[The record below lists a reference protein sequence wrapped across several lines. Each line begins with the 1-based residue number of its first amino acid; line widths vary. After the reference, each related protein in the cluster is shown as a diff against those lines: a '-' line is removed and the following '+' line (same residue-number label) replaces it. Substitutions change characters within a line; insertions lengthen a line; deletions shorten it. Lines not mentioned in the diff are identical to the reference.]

1 MRAPSGA
8 PVARPVPAGRYN
20 RGAVSETARALPR
33 PAPEFLRGLLVTRV
47 VVVSTLLLSAL
58 LIQLTFSIW
67 LPLNPI
73 YYLAAASYSTSLLA
87 LATLRTIDP
96 GVNAVIQLL
105 GDLAVV
111 TGLVWVSGGPDSGFT
126 FLYLAVV
133 LSGTLLFGKGGG
145 LVTAGLASVFYSV
158 LLQLM
163 HTGALQAPRMDEL
176 PLRVWTRG
184 QLAGNVV
191 TNVGAFAAT
200 ALLVAA
206 ASEKLRDARLLAE
219 KRKAEVARLQAL
231 HSSVL
236 SSMSSGVVTTD
247 PDGRITFANPPAG
260 ELLRRRPEDLVGRPL
275 ADTGLVTEEMLRSAR
290 ATDGEPL
297 RFEGNRTPLGPGFYF
312 GVSVTPLRDGEGRVT
327 GRILIFQNLTELK
340 KLEGEV
346 RLKEKL
352 AAVGELAAA
361 IAHEIRNPLAS
372 ISGSVQVL
380 SGSAPPGSSER
391 RLMEIVVQESHRLS
405 SILEDFLKYVRPREQ
420 AIETVDAAAALR
432 DVATLLRHSDEL
444 SPLHAVS
451 LSLEPESVLLQADP
465 GQLRQVFWNLLRNA
479 VAAMPDGGRLTLSAI
494 ASETSWS
501 VRVADEGR
509 GMSAEEQ
516 DRLFTPFAHT
526 VPGGTGLGLAIVY
539 RIVEEH
545 GGTIRVKSAPGKG
558 TEITL
563 TLPLAGPA
571 APGTASATGLATVGA
586 AEGAS

>member
-1 MRAPSGA
+1 M
-8 PVARPVPAGRYN
+8 N
-20 RGAVSETARALPR
+20 ELARALPR
-33 PAPEFLRGLLVTRV
+33 PAPETLRALLGMRV

-67 LPLNPI
+67 LPLSPI

-87 LATLRTIDP
+87 LVTLRRLDA
-96 GVNAVIQLL
+96 GVNAVIQIL
-105 GDLAVV
+105 GDLVVV
-111 TGLVWVSGGPDSGFT
+111 TGLVWISGGPDSGFT

-133 LSGTLLFGKGGG
+133 VSGTLLFGKGGG

-158 LLQLM
+158 LLQVM
-163 HTGALQAPRMDEL
+163 QAGAFPPPNNDEFPPRI
-176 PLRVWTRG
+176 WTRG

-200 ALLVAA
+200 ALLVSA

-219 KRKAEVARLQAL
+219 RRREEVTRLQAL
-231 HSSVL
+231 HTSVL
-236 SSMSSGVVTTD
+236 SSMSSGVVTAD
-247 PDGRITFANPPAG
+247 PEGRITFANPPAC
-260 ELLRRRPEDLVGRPL
+260 ELLRRRPEELLGRPL
-275 ADTGLVTEEMLRSAR
+275 VETGLVSDEALRPD
-290 ATDGEPL
+290 DGFGDEVL
-297 RFEGNRTPLGPGFYF
+297 RFEGNQTPLGPGVYF
-312 GVSVTPLRDGEGRVT
+312 GVTVTPLRDGDGRVT

-380 SGSAPPGSSER
+380 SGTAPPGSSER

-432 DVATLLRHSDEL
+432 DVVTLLLHSDEL
-444 SPLHAVS
+444 TRRHEVTLDLV
-451 LSLEPESVLLQADP
+451 PESVLLRADA

-479 VAAMPDGGRLTLSAI
+479 VAAMPEGGALSLQARVADGA
-494 ASETSWS
+494 WS
-501 VRVADEGR
+501 VTVGDEGR
-509 GMSAEEQ
+509 GMRREEQ

-545 GGTIRVKSAPGKG
+545 GGRIRVKSEPGEG
-558 TEITL
+558 TAITL
-563 TLPLAGPA
+563 SLPLAGPSRGGFA
-571 APGTASATGLATVGA
+571 EPAPAGPGPAPYGDGLR
-586 AEGAS
+586 S

>member
-1 MRAPSGA
+1 MNER
-8 PVARPVPAGRYN
+8 
-20 RGAVSETARALPR
+20 ARALPR
-33 PAPEFLRGLLVTRV
+33 PAPEALRGLLVTRV
-47 VVVSTLLLSAL
+47 VVVTTLLLSAL

-73 YYLAAASYSTSLLA
+73 YYLAAAACSTSLLA
-87 LATLRTIDP
+87 LVTLRSIDP
-96 GVNAVIQLL
+96 GVNAIVQLL
-105 GDLAVV
+105 GDLVVV
-111 TGLVWVSGGPDSGFT
+111 TGLVWISGGPDSGFT

-133 LSGTLLFGKGGG
+133 VSGTLLLGKGGG

-158 LLQLM
+158 LLQLI
-163 HTGALQAPRMDEL
+163 HSGAFPPPRIDGLQAQA
-176 PLRVWTRG
+176 WTRG

-219 KRKAEVARLQAL
+219 RRKEEVARLQAL

-236 SSMSSGVVTTD
+236 SSMSSGVVTAD
-247 PDGRITFANPPAG
+247 PEGRITFANPPAC
-260 ELLRRRPEDLVGRPL
+260 ELLRRRPEELLGRPL
-275 ADTGLVTEEMLRSAR
+275 VDTGLVPEELLHASREPGNEVLRC
-290 ATDGEPL
+290 
-297 RFEGNRTPLGPGFYF
+297 EGNRTPLGPGAYF
-312 GVSVTPLRDGEGRVT
+312 GVTVTPLRDGAGCDT

-380 SGSAPPGSSER
+380 SKSAPPGSSER

-405 SILEDFLKYVRPREQ
+405 SILEDFLKYVRPRDQ
-420 AIETVDAAAALR
+420 AVETVDAPAALR
-432 DVATLLRHSDEL
+432 DVVTLLLHSDEL
-444 SPLHAVS
+444 SAAHSVS
-451 LSLEPESVLLQADP
+451 LDLEPESVPLRADP

-479 VAAMPDGGRLTLSAI
+479 VAAMPEGGTLTLVARL
-494 ASETSWS
+494 AGDAWGLTL
-501 VRVADEGR
+501 ADEGR
-509 GMSAEEQ
+509 GMSREEV
-516 DRLFTPFAHT
+516 DHLFTPFAHA

-545 GGTIRVKSAPGKG
+545 GGRIRVKSAPGAG
-558 TEITL
+558 TAITI
-563 TLPLAGPA
+563 TLPLAGPGARAGA
-571 APGTASATGLATVGA
+571 APAGNGEGA
-586 AEGAS
+586 A

>member
-1 MRAPSGA
+1 MRA
-8 PVARPVPAGRYN
+8 V
-20 RGAVSETARALPR
+20 PR
-33 PAPEFLRGLLVTRV
+33 PAPETLRGLLGMRV

-87 LATLRTIDP
+87 LVTLRRLDA
-96 GVNAVIQLL
+96 GVNAVIQIL
-105 GDLAVV
+105 GDLVVV
-111 TGLVWVSGGPDSGFT
+111 TGLVWISGGPDSGFT

-133 LSGTLLFGKGGG
+133 VSGTLLFGKGGG
-145 LVTAGLASVFYSV
+145 LVTAGLASVFYAV

-163 HTGALQAPRMDEL
+163 HSGAFPPPSTDEL
-176 PLRVWTRG
+176 PPRIWTRG

-219 KRKAEVARLQAL
+219 RRREEVTRLQAL
-231 HSSVL
+231 HTSVL
-236 SSMSSGVVTTD
+236 SSMSSGVVTAD
-247 PDGRITFANPPAG
+247 PEGRITFANPPAC
-260 ELLRRRPEDLVGRPL
+260 ELLRRRPEELIGRPL
-275 ADTGLVTEEMLRSAR
+275 VETGLISDEAIWPE
-290 ATDGEPL
+290 DGAGGDVL
-297 RFEGNRTPLGPGFYF
+297 RFEGNQTPLGPGVYF
-312 GVSVTPLRDGEGRVT
+312 GVTVTPLRDGDGRVT

-380 SGSAPPGSSER
+380 SGTAPPGSSER

-420 AIETVDAAAALR
+420 AIETVDARRRAARRR
-432 DVATLLRHSDEL
+432 DAPGAQRRADGPAPRHARPRAGVRPPQGRPGAAEAGLLEPPPERRGGHAGRRGARPRVPRRGRLLERDGRRRGPGDEARGAGP
-444 SPLHAVS
+444 PLHAVR
-451 LSLEPESVLLQADP
+451 PHRP
-465 GQLRQVFWNLLRNA
+465 RR
-479 VAAMPDGGRLTLSAI
+479 
-494 ASETSWS
+494 
-501 VRVADEGR
+501 
-509 GMSAEEQ
+509 
-516 DRLFTPFAHT
+516 
-526 VPGGTGLGLAIVY
+526 
-539 RIVEEH
+539 H
-545 GGTIRVKSAPGKG
+545 G
-558 TEITL
+558 
-563 TLPLAGPA
+563 
-571 APGTASATGLATVGA
+571 PGTRHRVPYRRGARRKDPREERTRRRHGDHALPSARGPLPQRRRRAGDGRPRPEPPGDEVR
-586 AEGAS
+586 S

>member
-1 MRAPSGA
+1 M
-8 PVARPVPAGRYN
+8 
-20 RGAVSETARALPR
+20 RALPR
-33 PAPEFLRGLLVTRV
+33 PAPEALRGLIVIRV

-73 YYLAAASYSTSLLA
+73 YYLAAAAYSTSA
-87 LATLRTIDP
+87 LAFATRRSVDP
-96 GVNAVIQLL
+96 GVNAVFQLL
-105 GDLAVV
+105 GDLVVV
-111 TGLVWVSGGPDSGFT
+111 TGLVWISGGPDSGFT

-133 LSGTLLFGKGGG
+133 VSGTLLIGKGGG
-145 LVTAGLASVFYSV
+145 LVTAGLASVFYAV
-158 LLQLM
+158 LLQLI
-163 HTGALQAPRMDEL
+163 HTGAFPPPRIDGL
-176 PLRVWTRG
+176 PPQVWTRG

-219 KRKAEVARLQAL
+219 RRKEEVARLQAL

-236 SSMSSGVVTTD
+236 SSMSSGVVTAG

-260 ELLRRRPEDLVGRPL
+260 ELLQRRPQDLLGLPL
-275 ADTGLVTEEMLRSAR
+275 VSTGLIAEELLLASR
-290 ATDGEPL
+290 EPGNEVL
-297 RFEGNRTPLGPGFYF
+297 RFEGNHTPLGPGVYF
-312 GVSVTPLRDGEGRVT
+312 GVTVTPLRDGDGRVT
-327 GRILIFQNLTELK
+327 GQILIFQNLTELK

-380 SGSAPPGSSER
+380 SSTAPPGSSER

-420 AIETVDAAAALR
+420 AVETVDAPAALR
-432 DVATLLRHSDEL
+432 DVVTLLTHSDEL
-444 SPLHAVS
+444 APAHSVTLD
-451 LSLEPESVLLQADP
+451 LEPDSVPLRADP

-479 VAAMPDGGRLTLSAI
+479 LAAMPGGGTLSLA
-494 ASETSWS
+494 ARSADDAWS
-501 VRVADEGR
+501 LTVADEGR
-509 GMSAEEQ
+509 GMSPEEV
-516 DRLFTPFAHT
+516 DHLFTPFAHAL
-526 VPGGTGLGLAIVY
+526 PGGTGLGLAIVY

-545 GGTIRVKSAPGKG
+545 GGRIRVKSAPGEG
-558 TEITL
+558 TAITL
-563 TLPLAGPA
+563 TLPLAGPGARAA
-571 APGTASATGLATVGA
+571 APPNGPGA
-586 AEGAS
+586 GEAGS

>member
-1 MRAPSGA
+1 
-8 PVARPVPAGRYN
+8 VDET
-20 RGAVSETARALPR
+20 VSALPR
-33 PAPEFLRGLLVTRV
+33 PAPGTLRGLLVTRV

-67 LPLNPI
+67 LPLSPI
-73 YYLAAASYSTSLLA
+73 YYLAAAAYSTSLLA
-87 LATLRTIDP
+87 LATLRRVDS
-96 GVNAVIQLL
+96 GVNAVIQLI

-111 TGLVWVSGGPDSGFT
+111 TGLVWISGGPDSGFT

-133 LSGTLLFGKGGG
+133 VAGTLLFGKRGG
-145 LVTAGLASVFYSV
+145 LVTAGLASVFYAV

-163 HTGALQAPRMDEL
+163 QSGAVSPPRTDEL
-176 PLRVWTRG
+176 PPRFWTRG

-191 TNVGAFAAT
+191 TNVGAFTAT

-206 ASEKLRDARLLAE
+206 ASEKLRDARQLAE
-219 KRKAEVARLQAL
+219 RRKEEVARLQAL

-236 SSMSSGVVTTD
+236 SSMSSGVVTAD
-247 PDGRITFANPPAG
+247 LDGTVTFANAPAA
-260 ELLRRRPEDLVGRPL
+260 ELLRKTRGELVGRPL
-275 ADTGLVTEEMLRSAR
+275 VETGLVTEEELRQDR
-290 ATDGEPL
+290 APGSDVL
-297 RFEGNRTPLGPGFYF
+297 RFEGNRTPLGPGVYF
-312 GVSVTPLRDGEGRVT
+312 GVTVTPLRDGEGRVT
-327 GRILIFQNLTELK
+327 GRILIFQNLTEWK

-380 SGSAPPGSSER
+380 SATAPPGSSER

-420 AIETVDAAAALR
+420 AIESVDVAAALR
-432 DVATLLRHSDEL
+432 DVVTLLAHSDEL
-444 SPLHAVS
+444 SPRHDVALA
-451 LSLEPESVLLQADP
+451 LEPESVVLLADP
-465 GQLRQVFWNLLRNA
+465 GQLRQVFWNVLRNA
-479 VAAMPDGGRLTLSAI
+479 VAAMPDGGRLSLEARVEGG
-494 ASETSWS
+494 AWS
-501 VRVADEGR
+501 LTVADQGR
-509 GMSAEEQ
+509 GMSREEQ

-545 GGTIRVKSAPGKG
+545 GGGIHVESAPGEG
-558 TEITL
+558 TAITI
-563 TLPLAGPA
+563 TLPLAGPGA
-571 APGTASATGLATVGA
+571 RAGVPREKLASGAQGA
-586 AEGAS
+586 AEGRG

>member
-1 MRAPSGA
+1 MRS
-8 PVARPVPAGRYN
+8 
-20 RGAVSETARALPR
+20 LPR
-33 PAPEFLRGLLVTRV
+33 PAPDILRGLLVTRV
-47 VVVSTLLLSAL
+47 VVVSTLLISAL

-73 YYLAAASYSTSLLA
+73 YYLAAAAYSTSILA
-87 LATLRTIDP
+87 LATLRIVEP

-133 LSGTLLFGKGGG
+133 VSGTLLFGRGGG
-145 LVTAGLASVFYSV
+145 LVTAGLASVFYAV
-158 LLQLM
+158 LLQLV
-163 HTGALQAPRMDEL
+163 HAGSFTPPRTEEL
-176 PLRVWTRG
+176 PPRVWTRG

-191 TNVGAFAAT
+191 TNVAAFAAT

-206 ASEKLRDARLLAE
+206 AAEKLRDARLLAE
-219 KRKAEVARLQAL
+219 SRKEEVARLQAL

-236 SSMSSGVVTTD
+236 SSMSSGVVTAD
-247 PDGRITFANPPAG
+247 LSGRITFANPPAG
-260 ELLRRRPEDLVGRPL
+260 ELLQRRPQDLVGTPL
-275 ADTGLVTEEMLRSAR
+275 VDTGLISGELLLAPR
-290 ATDGEPL
+290 APGSELL
-297 RFEGNRTPLGPGFYF
+297 RFEGNRTPLGPGVYF
-312 GVSVTPLRDGEGRVT
+312 GVTVTPLRDGDGRTT

-340 KLEGEV
+340 KLEGEI

-380 SGSAPPGSSER
+380 SATAPPGSSER

-405 SILEDFLKYVRPREQ
+405 EILEDFLKYVRPREQ

-432 DVATLLRHSDEL
+432 DVVTLLTHSDEL
-444 SPLHAVS
+444 APGHAVD
-451 LSLEPESVLLQADP
+451 LRLEPESVPLRADP

-479 VAAMPDGGRLTLSAI
+479 VAAMPGSGRLSLDARV
-494 ASETSWS
+494 ADGAWS
-501 VRVADEGR
+501 VTVADEGR
-509 GMSAEEQ
+509 GMSSEEQ
-516 DRLFTPFAHT
+516 DRLFTPFAHA

-545 GGTIRVKSAPGKG
+545 GGKISVKSAPGSG
-558 TEITL
+558 TAITL
-563 TLPLAGPA
+563 TLPLAGPGPRGA
-571 APGTASATGLATVGA
+571 AP
-586 AEGAS
+586 AERLS

>member
-1 MRAPSGA
+1 MRS
-8 PVARPVPAGRYN
+8 
-20 RGAVSETARALPR
+20 LPR
-33 PAPEFLRGLLVTRV
+33 PAPDILRGLLVTRV
-47 VVVSTLLLSAL
+47 VVVSTLLISAL

-73 YYLAAASYSTSLLA
+73 YYLAAAAYSTSILA
-87 LATLRTIDP
+87 LVTLRSVEP

-133 LSGTLLFGKGGG
+133 LSGTLLFGRGGG
-145 LVTAGLASVFYSV
+145 LVTAGLASVFYAV
-158 LLQLM
+158 LLQLV
-163 HTGALQAPRMDEL
+163 HAGSFPPPRTEEL
-176 PLRVWTRG
+176 PPRVWTRG

-191 TNVGAFAAT
+191 TNVAAFAAT

-206 ASEKLRDARLLAE
+206 AAEKLRDARLLAE
-219 KRKAEVARLQAL
+219 SRKEEVARLQAL

-236 SSMSSGVVTTD
+236 SSMSSGVVTAD
-247 PDGRITFANPPAG
+247 LSGRITFANPPAG
-260 ELLRRRPEDLVGRPL
+260 ELLQRRPQDLVGTPL
-275 ADTGLVTEEMLRSAR
+275 VDTGLISGELLLAPR
-290 ATDGEPL
+290 APGSELL
-297 RFEGNRTPLGPGFYF
+297 RFEGNRTPLGPGVYF
-312 GVSVTPLRDGEGRVT
+312 GVTVTPLRDGDGRTT

-380 SGSAPPGSSER
+380 SATAPPGSSER

-405 SILEDFLKYVRPREQ
+405 EILEDFLKYVRPREQ

-432 DVATLLRHSDEL
+432 DVVTLLTHSDEL
-444 SPLHAVS
+444 TPGHAVD
-451 LSLEPESVLLQADP
+451 LRLEPESVPLRADP

-479 VAAMPDGGRLTLSAI
+479 VAAMPGSGRLSLDARV
-494 ASETSWS
+494 ADGAWS
-501 VRVADEGR
+501 VTVADEGR
-509 GMSAEEQ
+509 GMSSEEQ
-516 DRLFTPFAHT
+516 DRLFTPFAHA

-545 GGTIRVKSAPGKG
+545 GGKISVKSAPGSG
-558 TEITL
+558 TAITL
-563 TLPLAGPA
+563 TLPLAGPGPRGA
-571 APGTASATGLATVGA
+571 AP
-586 AEGAS
+586 AERLS

>member
-1 MRAPSGA
+1 MNES
-8 PVARPVPAGRYN
+8 ARV
-20 RGAVSETARALPR
+20 LPR
-33 PAPEFLRGLLVTRV
+33 PAPEVLRGLLTTRV
-47 VVVSTLLLSAL
+47 VVVSTLLVSAL

-67 LPLNPI
+67 LPLSPI
-73 YYLAAASYSTSLLA
+73 YYLAAAAYSTSILA
-87 LATLRTIDP
+87 FATLRNLDA

-133 LSGTLLFGKGGG
+133 VSGTLLFGKGGG
-145 LVTAGLASVFYSV
+145 LVTAGLASVFYAV
-158 LLQLM
+158 LLQLVQS
-163 HTGALQAPRMDEL
+163 GALPPPSTDE
-176 PLRVWTRG
+176 PPPRVWTRG

-191 TNVGAFAAT
+191 TNVGAFTAT

-219 KRKAEVARLQAL
+219 RRREEVARLQAL

-236 SSMSSGVVTTD
+236 SSMSSGVVTSD
-247 PDGRITFANPPAG
+247 LSDRITFANPPAG
-260 ELLRRRPEDLVGRPL
+260 ELLHRRPEELVGRPL
-275 ADTGLVTEEMLRSAR
+275 FETGLVAEELLQTLGSP
-290 ATDGEPL
+290 GNEVL
-297 RFEGNRTPLGPGFYF
+297 RFEGNGTPLGPGVYF

-327 GRILIFQNLTELK
+327 GRILIFQNLTEMK

-380 SGSAPPGSSER
+380 SASAPPGSSER

-420 AIETVDAAAALR
+420 AVETIDAAAALR
-432 DVATLLRHSDEL
+432 DVVTLLTHSDEL
-444 SPLHAVS
+444 SPRHRVTLR
-451 LSLEPESVLLQADP
+451 LEPESVLLRADP
-465 GQLRQVFWNLLRNA
+465 GQLRQVIWNLIRNA
-479 VAAMPDGGRLTLSAI
+479 VAAMPSGGTLALEAR
-494 ASETSWS
+494 ASDVAWS
-501 VRVADEGR
+501 VTVADEGK
-509 GMSAEEQ
+509 GMSREEQ

-545 GGTIRVKSAPGKG
+545 GGRIGVKSAPGEG

-563 TLPLAGPA
+563 SLPLAGPDR
-571 APGTASATGLATVGA
+571 SGL
-586 AEGAS
+586 EGAGAFVSDRPGSSERFS

>member
-1 MRAPSGA
+1 VRS
-8 PVARPVPAGRYN
+8 
-20 RGAVSETARALPR
+20 LPR
-33 PAPEFLRGLLVTRV
+33 PAPDILRGLLVTRV
-47 VVVSTLLLSAL
+47 VVVSTLLISAL

-73 YYLAAASYSTSLLA
+73 YYLAAAAYSTSILA
-87 LATLRTIDP
+87 LVTLRSVEP

-133 LSGTLLFGKGGG
+133 VSGTLLFGRGGG
-145 LVTAGLASVFYSV
+145 LVTAGLASVFYAV
-158 LLQLM
+158 LLQLV
-163 HTGALQAPRMDEL
+163 HAGSFPPPRTEEL
-176 PLRVWTRG
+176 PPRVWTRG

-191 TNVGAFAAT
+191 TNVAAFAAT

-206 ASEKLRDARLLAE
+206 AAEKLRDARLLAE
-219 KRKAEVARLQAL
+219 SRKEEVARLQAL

-236 SSMSSGVVTTD
+236 SSMSSGVVTAD
-247 PDGRITFANPPAG
+247 LSGRITFANPPAG
-260 ELLRRRPEDLVGRPL
+260 ELLQRRPQDLVGTPL
-275 ADTGLVTEEMLRSAR
+275 VDTGLISGELLLAPR
-290 ATDGEPL
+290 APGSELL
-297 RFEGNRTPLGPGFYF
+297 RFEGNRTPLGPGVYF
-312 GVSVTPLRDGEGRVT
+312 GVTVTPLRDGDGRTT

-380 SGSAPPGSSER
+380 SATAPPGSSER

-405 SILEDFLKYVRPREQ
+405 EILEDFLKYVRPRGQ

-432 DVATLLRHSDEL
+432 DVVTLLTHSDEL
-444 SPLHAVS
+444 TPGHAVD
-451 LSLEPESVLLQADP
+451 LRLEPESVPLRADP

-479 VAAMPDGGRLTLSAI
+479 VAAMPGSGRLSLDARV
-494 ASETSWS
+494 ADRAWS
-501 VRVADEGR
+501 VTVADEGR
-509 GMSAEEQ
+509 GMSSEEQ
-516 DRLFTPFAHT
+516 DRLFTPFAHA

-545 GGTIRVKSAPGKG
+545 GGKISVKSAPGSG
-558 TEITL
+558 TAITL
-563 TLPLAGPA
+563 TLPLAGPGPRGA
-571 APGTASATGLATVGA
+571 AP
-586 AEGAS
+586 AERLS

>member
-1 MRAPSGA
+1 MS
-8 PVARPVPAGRYN
+8 
-20 RGAVSETARALPR
+20 ALPR
-33 PAPEFLRGLLVTRV
+33 PAPGTLRGLLVTRV

-67 LPLNPI
+67 LPLSPI
-73 YYLAAASYSTSLLA
+73 YYLAAAAYSTSLLA
-87 LATLRTIDP
+87 LATLRRVDS
-96 GVNAVIQLL
+96 GVNAVIQLI

-111 TGLVWVSGGPDSGFT
+111 TGLVWISGGPDSGFT

-133 LSGTLLFGKGGG
+133 VAGTLLFGKRGG
-145 LVTAGLASVFYSV
+145 LVTAGLASVFYAV

-163 HTGALQAPRMDEL
+163 QSGAVSPPRTDEL
-176 PLRVWTRG
+176 PPRFWTRG

-191 TNVGAFAAT
+191 TNVGAFTAT

-206 ASEKLRDARLLAE
+206 ASEKLRDARQLAE
-219 KRKAEVARLQAL
+219 RRKEEVARLQAL

-236 SSMSSGVVTTD
+236 SSMSSGVVTAD
-247 PDGRITFANPPAG
+247 LDGTVTFANAPAA
-260 ELLRRRPEDLVGRPL
+260 ELLRKTRGELVGRPL
-275 ADTGLVTEEMLRSAR
+275 VETGLVTEEELRQDR
-290 ATDGEPL
+290 APGSDVL
-297 RFEGNRTPLGPGFYF
+297 RFEGNRTPLGPGVYF
-312 GVSVTPLRDGEGRVT
+312 GVTVTPLRDGEGRVT
-327 GRILIFQNLTELK
+327 GRILIFQNLTEWK

-380 SGSAPPGSSER
+380 SATAPPGSSER

-420 AIETVDAAAALR
+420 AIESVDVAAALR
-432 DVATLLRHSDEL
+432 DVVTLLAHSDEL
-444 SPLHAVS
+444 SPRHDVALA
-451 LSLEPESVLLQADP
+451 LEPESVVLLADP
-465 GQLRQVFWNLLRNA
+465 GQLRQVFWNVLRNA
-479 VAAMPDGGRLTLSAI
+479 VAAMPDGGRLSLEARVEGG
-494 ASETSWS
+494 AWS
-501 VRVADEGR
+501 LTVADQGR
-509 GMSAEEQ
+509 GMSREEQ

-545 GGTIRVKSAPGKG
+545 GGGIHVESAPGEG
-558 TEITL
+558 TAITI
-563 TLPLAGPA
+563 TLPLAGPGA
-571 APGTASATGLATVGA
+571 RAGVPREKLASGAQGA
-586 AEGAS
+586 AEGRG

>member
-1 MRAPSGA
+1 M
-8 PVARPVPAGRYN
+8 
-20 RGAVSETARALPR
+20 
-33 PAPEFLRGLLVTRV
+33 RV

-67 LPLNPI
+67 LPLSPI

-87 LATLRTIDP
+87 LATLRRLDA
-96 GVNAVIQLL
+96 GVNAVIQIL
-105 GDLAVV
+105 GDLVVV
-111 TGLVWVSGGPDSGFT
+111 TGLVWISGGPDSGFT

-133 LSGTLLFGKGGG
+133 VSGTLLFGKSGG
-145 LVTAGLASVFYSV
+145 LVTAGLASVFYAV

-163 HTGALQAPRMDEL
+163 HVGTFPPPTVDEL
-176 PLRVWTRG
+176 PPRVWTRG

-206 ASEKLRDARLLAE
+206 ASEKLRDARSLAE
-219 KRKAEVARLQAL
+219 RRKEEVARLQAL

-236 SSMSSGVVTTD
+236 SSMSSGVVTADLAGT
-247 PDGRITFANPPAG
+247 ITFANPPAG
-260 ELLRRRPEDLVGRPL
+260 ELLHRSPEELLGRPIVE
-275 ADTGLVTEEMLRSAR
+275 TGLVSEEVLGSDR
-290 ATDGEPL
+290 ASGNDVI
-297 RFEGNRTPLGPGFYF
+297 RFEGNQTPLGPGAYF
-312 GVSVTPLRDGEGRVT
+312 GVTVTSLRDGDGRVT
-327 GRILIFQNLTELK
+327 GRIMIFQNLTELK

-380 SGSAPPGSSER
+380 SATAPPGSSER

-420 AIETVDAAAALR
+420 AIETVDAAGALS
-432 DVATLLRHSDEL
+432 DVVTLLLHSDEL
-444 SPLHAVS
+444 SPRHDVTLD
-451 LSLEPESVLLQADP
+451 LEPESVPLKADP

-479 VAAMPDGGRLTLSAI
+479 VAAMPEGGKLALQARVSDGT
-494 ASETSWS
+494 WS
-501 VRVADEGR
+501 VTIADEGR
-509 GMSAEEQ
+509 GMSREEQ
-516 DRLFTPFAHT
+516 DTLFTPFAHAM
-526 VPGGTGLGLAIVY
+526 PGGTGLGLAIVY

-545 GGTIRVKSAPGKG
+545 GGRIRVRSAPGEG
-558 TEITL
+558 TAITL
-563 TLPLAGPA
+563 SLPLAGA
-571 APGTASATGLATVGA
+571 DRSGHSGLGTPGPGQPLPREARS
-586 AEGAS
+586 

>member
-1 MRAPSGA
+1 MNES
-8 PVARPVPAGRYN
+8 ARV
-20 RGAVSETARALPR
+20 LPR
-33 PAPEFLRGLLVTRV
+33 PAPEVLRGLLTTRV
-47 VVVSTLLLSAL
+47 VVVSTLLVSAL

-67 LPLNPI
+67 LPLSPI
-73 YYLAAASYSTSLLA
+73 YYLAAAAYSTSILA
-87 LATLRTIDP
+87 FATLRNLDA

-133 LSGTLLFGKGGG
+133 VSGTLLFGKGGG
-145 LVTAGLASVFYSV
+145 LVTAGLASVFYAV
-158 LLQLM
+158 LPQLVQS
-163 HTGALQAPRMDEL
+163 GALPPPSTDE
-176 PLRVWTRG
+176 PPPRVWTRG

-191 TNVGAFAAT
+191 TNVGAFTAT

-219 KRKAEVARLQAL
+219 RRREEVARLQAL

-236 SSMSSGVVTTD
+236 SSMSSGVVTSD
-247 PDGRITFANPPAG
+247 LSDRITFANPPAG
-260 ELLRRRPEDLVGRPL
+260 ELLHRRPEELVGRPL
-275 ADTGLVTEEMLRSAR
+275 FETGLVAEELLQTLGSP
-290 ATDGEPL
+290 GNEVL
-297 RFEGNRTPLGPGFYF
+297 RFEGNGTPLGPGVYF

-327 GRILIFQNLTELK
+327 GRILIFQNLTEMK

-380 SGSAPPGSSER
+380 SASAPPGSSER

-420 AIETVDAAAALR
+420 AVETIDAAAALR
-432 DVATLLRHSDEL
+432 DVVTLLTHSDEL
-444 SPLHAVS
+444 SPRHRVTLR
-451 LSLEPESVLLQADP
+451 LEPESVLLRADP
-465 GQLRQVFWNLLRNA
+465 GQLRQVIWNLIRNA
-479 VAAMPDGGRLTLSAI
+479 VAAMPSGGTLALEAR
-494 ASETSWS
+494 ASDVAWS
-501 VRVADEGR
+501 VTVADEGK
-509 GMSAEEQ
+509 GMSREEQ

-545 GGTIRVKSAPGKG
+545 GGRIGVKSAPGEG

-563 TLPLAGPA
+563 SLPLAGPDR
-571 APGTASATGLATVGA
+571 SGL
-586 AEGAS
+586 EGAGAFVSDRPGSSERFS

>member
-1 MRAPSGA
+1 MNER
-8 PVARPVPAGRYN
+8 
-20 RGAVSETARALPR
+20 ARALPR
-33 PAPEFLRGLLVTRV
+33 PAPETLRGLLVTRV
-47 VVVSTLLLSAL
+47 VVVTTLLLSAL

-73 YYLAAASYSTSLLA
+73 YYLAAAACSTSLLA
-87 LATLRTIDP
+87 LATIRSIDP
-96 GVNAVIQLL
+96 GVNAIIQLL

-111 TGLVWVSGGPDSGFT
+111 TGLVWISGGPDSGFT

-133 LSGTLLFGKGGG
+133 VSGTLLFGKGGG
-145 LVTAGLASVFYSV
+145 LVTAGLASVFYAV
-158 LLQLM
+158 LLQLI
-163 HTGALQAPRMDEL
+163 HTGAFPPPRTDGL
-176 PLRVWTRG
+176 PPQVWTRG

-219 KRKAEVARLQAL
+219 RRREEVARLQAL

-236 SSMSSGVVTTD
+236 SSMSSGVVTAD
-247 PDGRITFANPPAG
+247 PEGRITFANPPAG
-260 ELLRRRPEDLVGRPL
+260 ELLQRPPEELLGRPL
-275 ADTGLVTEEMLRSAR
+275 VETGLITEELLR
-290 ATDGEPL
+290 ATREPGNEVL
-297 RFEGNRTPLGPGFYF
+297 RFEGNRTPLGPGVFF
-312 GVSVTPLRDGEGRVT
+312 GVTVTPLRDGAGLDT

-380 SGSAPPGSSER
+380 SKSAPPGSAER
-391 RLMEIVVQESHRLS
+391 RLMEIAVQESHRLS

-420 AIETVDAAAALR
+420 AVETVDAPAALR
-432 DVATLLRHSDEL
+432 DVVTLLTHSDEL
-444 SPLHAVS
+444 SAAHGVS
-451 LSLEPESVLLQADP
+451 LDLVPESVPLRADP

-479 VAAMPDGGRLTLSAI
+479 VAAMPGGGTLSLSARAADGAWSLTL
-494 ASETSWS
+494 T
-501 VRVADEGR
+501 DEGR
-509 GMSAEEQ
+509 GMSREEV
-516 DRLFTPFAHT
+516 DHLFTPFAHA

-545 GGTIRVKSAPGKG
+545 GGRIRVKSAPGAG
-558 TEITL
+558 TAITITL
-563 TLPLAGPA
+563 PIAGPGARA
-571 APGTASATGLATVGA
+571 AATPPGSGEAAS
-586 AEGAS
+586 

>member
-1 MRAPSGA
+1 M
-8 PVARPVPAGRYN
+8 N
-20 RGAVSETARALPR
+20 ETVRALPR
-33 PAPEFLRGLLVTRV
+33 PAPETLRGLLVTRV

-73 YYLAAASYSTSLLA
+73 YYLAAAAYSTSLLA
-87 LATLRTIDP
+87 LATLRWVDP

-111 TGLVWVSGGPDSGFT
+111 TGLVWISGGPDSGFT

-133 LSGTLLFGKGGG
+133 VAGTLLFGKRGG
-145 LVTAGLASVFYSV
+145 LVTAGLASVFYAV

-163 HTGALQAPRMDEL
+163 QSGAVSPPRTDEL
-176 PLRVWTRG
+176 PPRFWTRG

-206 ASEKLRDARLLAE
+206 ASEKLRDARQLAE
-219 KRKAEVARLQAL
+219 RRKEEVARLQAL

-236 SSMSSGVVTTD
+236 SSMSSGVVTAD
-247 PDGRITFANPPAG
+247 LDGTVTFANPPAA
-260 ELLRRRPEDLVGRPL
+260 ELLRRTRGELVGRPL
-275 ADTGLVTEEMLRSAR
+275 VETGLVTEEDLRQDR
-290 ATDGEPL
+290 APGSDVL
-297 RFEGNRTPLGPGFYF
+297 RFEGNRTPLGPGVYF
-312 GVSVTPLRDGEGRVT
+312 GVTVTPLRDGEGRVT

-380 SGSAPPGSSER
+380 SATAPPGSSER

-420 AIETVDAAAALR
+420 AIEAVDVAAALR
-432 DVATLLRHSDEL
+432 DVVTLLTHSDEL
-444 SPLHAVS
+444 SPRHDVALA
-451 LSLEPESVLLQADP
+451 LEPESVVLLADP
-465 GQLRQVFWNLLRNA
+465 GQLRQVFWNVLRNA
-479 VAAMPDGGRLTLSAI
+479 VAAMPDGGRLSLEARVEGGAWRLT
-494 ASETSWS
+494 
-501 VRVADEGR
+501 VADQGR
-509 GMSAEEQ
+509 GMSREEQ

-545 GGTIRVKSAPGKG
+545 GGGIRVKSAPGEG
-558 TEITL
+558 TAITI
-563 TLPLAGPA
+563 TLPLAGPDA
-571 APGTASATGLATVGA
+571 RAGVPREELASGPPAT
-586 AEGAS
+586 AEGRG

>member
-1 MRAPSGA
+1 VNES
-8 PVARPVPAGRYN
+8 ARV
-20 RGAVSETARALPR
+20 LPR
-33 PAPEFLRGLLVTRV
+33 PAPEVLRGLLTTRV
-47 VVVSTLLLSAL
+47 VVVSTLLVSAL

-67 LPLNPI
+67 LPLSPI
-73 YYLAAASYSTSLLA
+73 YYLAAAAYSTSILA
-87 LATLRTIDP
+87 FATLRNLDA

-133 LSGTLLFGKGGG
+133 VSGTLLFGKGGG
-145 LVTAGLASVFYSV
+145 LVTAGLASVFYAV
-158 LLQLM
+158 LLQLVQS
-163 HTGALQAPRMDEL
+163 GALPPPSTDE
-176 PLRVWTRG
+176 PPPRVWTRG

-191 TNVGAFAAT
+191 TNVGAFTAT

-219 KRKAEVARLQAL
+219 RRREEVARLQAL

-236 SSMSSGVVTTD
+236 SSMSSGVVTSD
-247 PDGRITFANPPAG
+247 LSDRITFANPPAG
-260 ELLRRRPEDLVGRPL
+260 ELLHRRPEELVGRPL
-275 ADTGLVTEEMLRSAR
+275 FETGLVAEELLQTLGSP
-290 ATDGEPL
+290 GNEVL
-297 RFEGNRTPLGPGFYF
+297 RFEGNGTPLGPGVYF

-327 GRILIFQNLTELK
+327 GRILIFQNLTEMK

-380 SGSAPPGSSER
+380 SASAPPGSSER

-420 AIETVDAAAALR
+420 AVETIDAAAALR
-432 DVATLLRHSDEL
+432 DVVTLLTHSDEL
-444 SPLHAVS
+444 SPRHRVTLR
-451 LSLEPESVLLQADP
+451 LEPESVLLRADP
-465 GQLRQVFWNLLRNA
+465 GQLRQVIWNLIRNA
-479 VAAMPDGGRLTLSAI
+479 VAAMPSGGTLALEAR
-494 ASETSWS
+494 ASDVAWS
-501 VRVADEGR
+501 VTVADEGK
-509 GMSAEEQ
+509 GMSREEQ

-545 GGTIRVKSAPGKG
+545 GGRIGVKSAPGEG

-563 TLPLAGPA
+563 SLPLAGPDR
-571 APGTASATGLATVGA
+571 SGL
-586 AEGAS
+586 EGAGAFVSDRPGSSERFS

>member
-1 MRAPSGA
+1 M
-8 PVARPVPAGRYN
+8 
-20 RGAVSETARALPR
+20 RALPR
-33 PAPEFLRGLLVTRV
+33 PAPESLRGLIVTRV

-73 YYLAAASYSTSLLA
+73 YYLAAAAYSTSA
-87 LATLRTIDP
+87 LAFAARRAVDP
-96 GVNAVIQLL
+96 GVNAVFQLL
-105 GDLAVV
+105 GDLVVV
-111 TGLVWVSGGPDSGFT
+111 TGLVWISGGPDSGFT

-133 LSGTLLFGKGGG
+133 VSGTILLGKGGG
-145 LVTAGLASVFYSV
+145 LVTAGLASVFYAV
-158 LLQLM
+158 LLQLI
-163 HTGALQAPRMDEL
+163 HTGAFPPPRIDGL
-176 PLRVWTRG
+176 PPQVWTRG

-219 KRKAEVARLQAL
+219 RRKEEVARLQAL

-236 SSMSSGVVTTD
+236 SSMSSGVVTAG

-260 ELLRRRPEDLVGRPL
+260 ELLQRPPQALLGQPLVS
-275 ADTGLVTEEMLRSAR
+275 TGLISEELLLASR
-290 ATDGEPL
+290 EPGNEVL
-297 RFEGNRTPLGPGFYF
+297 RFEGNRTPLGPGTFF
-312 GVSVTPLRDGEGRVT
+312 GVTVTPLRDGDGRVT
-327 GRILIFQNLTELK
+327 GQILIFQNLTELK

-380 SGSAPPGSSER
+380 SSTAPPGSSER

-420 AIETVDAAAALR
+420 AVETVDAPAALR
-432 DVATLLRHSDEL
+432 DVVTLLTHSDEL
-444 SPLHAVS
+444 STAHSVTLD
-451 LSLEPESVLLQADP
+451 LEPGSVPLRADP

-479 VAAMPDGGRLTLSAI
+479 LAAMPGGGTLSL
-494 ASETSWS
+494 TSRAADGAWN
-501 VRVADEGR
+501 VTVADEGR
-509 GMSAEEQ
+509 GMSREEV
-516 DRLFTPFAHT
+516 DHLFTPFAHAL
-526 VPGGTGLGLAIVY
+526 PGGTGLGLAIVY

-545 GGTIRVKSAPGKG
+545 GGRIRVKSAPGEG
-558 TEITL
+558 TAITL
-563 TLPLAGPA
+563 TLPLAGPGARVA
-571 APGTASATGLATVGA
+571 APPSGRGTGEAGS
-586 AEGAS
+586 

>member
-1 MRAPSGA
+1 
-8 PVARPVPAGRYN
+8 
-20 RGAVSETARALPR
+20 VSETERALPR
-33 PAPEFLRGLLVTRV
+33 PAPEILRGLLVTRV

-67 LPLNPI
+67 LPLSPI
-73 YYLAAASYSTSLLA
+73 YYLAAAAYSTSLLA
-87 LATLRTIDP
+87 LATLRVLDS
-96 GVNAVIQLL
+96 GANAVVQLL

-133 LSGTLLFGKGGG
+133 VSGTLLFGKGGG
-145 LVTAGLASVFYSV
+145 LVTAGLASVFYAV
-158 LLQLM
+158 LLHLVQSGAFPPP
-163 HTGALQAPRMDEL
+163 TGDEL
-176 PLRVWTRG
+176 PPRAWTRG

-219 KRKAEVARLQAL
+219 RRRDEVARLQAL

-247 PDGRITFANPPAG
+247 HSGRITFANPPAG
-260 ELLRRRPEDLVGRPL
+260 DLLRRRPEELVGRPL
-275 ADTGLVTEEMLRSAR
+275 SETGLVSEELFRGERPVGNDVLRW
-290 ATDGEPL
+290 
-297 RFEGNRTPLGPGFYF
+297 EGNQTPLGPGFYF
-312 GVSVTPLRDGEGRVT
+312 GVTITPLRDGDGRVT
-327 GRILIFQNLTELK
+327 GRILIFQNLTEMK

-372 ISGSVQVL
+372 ISGSVQAL
-380 SGSAPPGSSER
+380 SASAPPGSSER
-391 RLMEIVVQESHRLS
+391 RLMEIAVQESHRLS

-420 AIETVDAAAALR
+420 AIETVDASAALR
-432 DVATLLRHSDEL
+432 DVVTLLTHSDEL
-444 SPLHAVS
+444 SPRHRVTLD
-451 LSLEPESVLLQADP
+451 LEPESVALKADP

-479 VAAMPDGGRLTLSAI
+479 IAAMPRGGTLALRGRVSG
-494 ASETSWS
+494 EEWS
-501 VRVADEGR
+501 VSVGDEGR
-509 GMSAEEQ
+509 GMSREEQ

-545 GGTIRVKSAPGKG
+545 GGRIRVRSAPGEG

-571 APGTASATGLATVGA
+571 RRGLDLAPA
-586 AEGAS
+586 AEGAPA

>member
-1 MRAPSGA
+1 
-8 PVARPVPAGRYN
+8 
-20 RGAVSETARALPR
+20 VSETVRALPR
-33 PAPEFLRGLLVTRV
+33 PAPEILRGLLVTRV

-73 YYLAAASYSTSLLA
+73 YYLAAAAYSTSLLA
-87 LATLRTIDP
+87 LATLGSVEP

-111 TGLVWVSGGPDSGFT
+111 TGLVWVSGGPASGFT

-133 LSGTLLFGKGGG
+133 VSGTLLFGRGGG
-145 LVTAGLASVFYSV
+145 LVTAGLASIFYAV
-158 LLQLM
+158 LLQLVAS
-163 HTGALQAPRMDEL
+163 GAFPSPRTDEL
-176 PLRVWTRG
+176 PPRVFSPG

-191 TNVGAFAAT
+191 TNVAAFTAT
-200 ALLVAA
+200 AILVAA

-219 KRKAEVARLQAL
+219 RRRAEVARLQAL

-236 SSMSSGVVTTD
+236 SSMSSGVVTSD

-260 ELLRRRPEDLVGRPL
+260 ELLRRDPADLVGRPL
-275 ADTGLVTEEMLRSAR
+275 VETGLVTDEILRSTLLPGNEVA
-290 ATDGEPL
+290 
-297 RFEGNRTPLGPGFYF
+297 RFEGNRTPLGPGVYF
-312 GVSVTPLRDGEGRVT
+312 GVTVTPLRDGEGRTT

-380 SGSAPPGSSER
+380 SATAPPGSSER
-391 RLMEIVVQESHRLS
+391 RLMEIVVSESHRLS

-420 AIETVDAAAALR
+420 AVEAIDAAAALR
-432 DVATLLRHSDEL
+432 DVVTLLVHSDEL
-444 SPLHAVS
+444 SGGHAVE
-451 LSLEPESVLLQADP
+451 LRQEPESVTLRADP

-479 VAAMPDGGRLTLSAI
+479 VAAMPDGGRLALEARL
-494 ASETSWS
+494 EGEEW
-501 VRVADEGR
+501 RVTFADEGR
-509 GMSAEEQ
+509 GMAPEEQ
-516 DRLFTPFAHT
+516 ERLFTPFAHA

-545 GGTIRVKSAPGKG
+545 GGRIEVRSAPGEG
-558 TEITL
+558 TAITL
-563 TLPLAGPA
+563 RLPLAGPGSRA
-571 APGTASATGLATVGA
+571 SGFAPA
-586 AEGAS
+586 AEAGVPA

>member
-1 MRAPSGA
+1 MSSP
-8 PVARPVPAGRYN
+8 ARV
-20 RGAVSETARALPR
+20 LPR
-33 PAPEFLRGLLVTRV
+33 PAPEVLRGLLATRV
-47 VVVSTLLLSAL
+47 VVVSTLLVSAL

-67 LPLNPI
+67 LPLSPI
-73 YYLAAASYSTSLLA
+73 YYLAAAAYSTSIVA
-87 LATLRTIDP
+87 LATLGRFDA

-133 LSGTLLFGKGGG
+133 VSGTLLFGRGGG
-145 LVTAGLASVFYSV
+145 LVTAGLASVFYAV
-158 LLQLM
+158 LLQVVQS
-163 HTGALQAPRMDEL
+163 GALPPPSTEEI

-184 QLAGNVV
+184 QLAGNVL
-191 TNVGAFAAT
+191 TNVGAFTAT

-219 KRKAEVARLQAL
+219 RRKEEVARLQAL

-236 SSMSSGVVTTD
+236 ASMSSGVVTSD
-247 PDGRITFANPPAG
+247 LSDRISFANPPAL
-260 ELLRRRPEDLVGRPL
+260 ELLHRRPEDLVGRPL
-275 ADTGLVTEEMLRSAR
+275 WETGLVSEQLLRSDR
-290 ATDGEPL
+290 GPGNEVL
-297 RFEGNRTPLGPGFYF
+297 RFEGNQTPLGPEVYF
-312 GVSVTPLRDGEGRVT
+312 GVTVTPLRDGEGRVT
-327 GRILIFQNLTELK
+327 GRILIFQNLTEMK
-340 KLEGEV
+340 KLESEV

-380 SGSAPPGSSER
+380 SASAPPGSSER
-391 RLMEIVVQESHRLS
+391 RLMEIAVQESHRLS

-420 AIETVDAAAALR
+420 AIEIVDAAAALR
-432 DVATLLRHSDEL
+432 DVVTLLTHSDEL
-444 SPLHAVS
+444 SSAHRVTLR
-451 LSLEPESVLLQADP
+451 LQPESVSLRADP

-479 VAAMPDGGRLTLSAI
+479 IAAMPGGGTLALE
-494 ASETSWS
+494 ASVADETWS
-501 VRVADEGR
+501 VTVADEGK
-509 GMSAEEQ
+509 GMSRDEQ
-516 DRLFTPFAHT
+516 DRLFTPFAHA

-545 GGTIRVKSAPGKG
+545 GGRIRVRSAPGEG

-571 APGTASATGLATVGA
+571 AGAVLA
-586 AEGAS
+586 GASGPGAGRDPVTEPFS

>member
-1 MRAPSGA
+1 MA
-8 PVARPVPAGRYN
+8 
-20 RGAVSETARALPR
+20 
-33 PAPEFLRGLLVTRV
+33 TRV
-47 VVVSTLLLSAL
+47 VVVSTLLVSAL

-67 LPLNPI
+67 LPLSPI
-73 YYLAAASYSTSLLA
+73 YYLAAAAYSTSILA
-87 LATLRTIDP
+87 LATLGKVDA

-105 GDLAVV
+105 GDVAVV

-133 LSGTLLFGKGGG
+133 VSGTLLFGRGGG
-145 LVTAGLASVFYSV
+145 LVTAGLASVFYAV
-158 LLQLM
+158 LLQLVQS
-163 HTGALQAPRMDEL
+163 GAMPPPSTDEI
-176 PLRVWTRG
+176 PPRVWTRG
-184 QLAGNVV
+184 QLAGNVL
-191 TNVGAFAAT
+191 TNVGAFTAT

-219 KRKAEVARLQAL
+219 RRRAEVSRLQAL

-236 SSMSSGVVTTD
+236 SSMSSGVVTSD
-247 PDGRITFANPPAG
+247 LSDRITFANPPAL
-260 ELLRRRPEDLVGRPL
+260 ELLHRRPEELVGRFL
-275 ADTGLVTEEMLRSAR
+275 WETGLVTEQLLRADRGPGS
-290 ATDGEPL
+290 EVL
-297 RFEGNRTPLGPGFYF
+297 RFEGNQTPLGPGVYF
-312 GVSVTPLRDGEGRVT
+312 GVTVTPLRDGEGRIT

-380 SGSAPPGSSER
+380 SASAPPGSSER
-391 RLMEIVVQESHRLS
+391 RLMEIAVQESHRLS
-405 SILEDFLKYVRPREQ
+405 AILEDFLKYVRPREQ

-432 DVATLLRHSDEL
+432 DVVTLLTHSDEL
-444 SPLHAVS
+444 STRHRVTLR
-451 LSLEPESVLLQADP
+451 LEPESLLLRADP

-479 VAAMPDGGRLTLSAI
+479 VAAMPAGGALVVEAR
-494 ASETSWS
+494 ASEDAWS
-501 VRVADEGR
+501 VTVADEGR
-509 GMSAEEQ
+509 GMSREEQ
-516 DRLFTPFAHT
+516 DRLFTPFAHA

-545 GGTIRVKSAPGKG
+545 GGRIGVKSAPGEG

-563 TLPLAGPA
+563 SLPRTDPA
-571 APGTASATGLATVGA
+571 RGAADDDDGRAGA
-586 AEGAS
+586 AEAAS

>member
-1 MRAPSGA
+1 MRAS
-8 PVARPVPAGRYN
+8 RGRYN
-20 RGAVSETARALPR
+20 PGVVSRSARALPR
-33 PAPEFLRGLLVTRV
+33 PAPEMLRGLLVTRV

-58 LIQLTFSIW
+58 LIQLTLSIW

-73 YYLAAASYSTSLLA
+73 YYLAAVAYSTSILA
-87 LATLRTIDP
+87 LATLRVVDP

-111 TGLVWVSGGPDSGFT
+111 TGLVWLSGGPDSGFT

-133 LSGTLLFGKGGG
+133 VSGTILFGKGGG

-158 LLQLM
+158 LLQLVQS
-163 HTGALQAPRMDEL
+163 GALQVPSAEEL
-176 PLRVWTRG
+176 PLRAWSRG

-200 ALLVAA
+200 ALLVSA

-219 KRKAEVARLQAL
+219 KRRAEVARLQAL

-247 PDGRITFANPPAG
+247 LEGRITFANAPAG
-260 ELLRRRPEDLVGRPL
+260 ELLRIRPGDLVGRLL
-275 ADTGLVTEEMLRSAR
+275 AATGLVSEELLRADR
-290 ATDGEPL
+290 VPENEVL
-297 RFEGNRTPLGPGFYF
+297 RFEGNRTPLGPDVYF
-312 GVSVTPLRDGEGRVT
+312 GVTMTSLRDGDGHVT

-380 SGSAPPGSSER
+380 SATAPPGSSER

-420 AIETVDAAAALR
+420 ALETVDAAAALR
-432 DVATLLRHSDEL
+432 DVVTLLRNSDEL
-444 SPLHAVS
+444 SPRHDVALT
-451 LSLEPESVLLQADP
+451 LEPESVRLLADP
-465 GQLRQVFWNLLRNA
+465 GQLRQVFWNLLRNS
-479 VAAMPDGGRLTLSAI
+479 VAATPDGGRLALAARATDT
-494 ASETSWS
+494 EWS
-501 VRVADEGR
+501 VTVADDGK
-509 GMSAEEQ
+509 GMSREEQ

-526 VPGGTGLGLAIVY
+526 LPGGTGLGLAIVY

-545 GGTIRVKSAPGKG
+545 GGRIQVRSAPGEG
-558 TEITL
+558 TAITL
-563 TLPLAGPA
+563 RLPLSGPGARRA
-571 APGTASATGLATVGA
+571 APLDASAAG
-586 AEGAS
+586 AEGRA

>member
-1 MRAPSGA
+1 
-8 PVARPVPAGRYN
+8 
-20 RGAVSETARALPR
+20 VSETVRSLPR
-33 PAPEFLRGLLVTRV
+33 PAPDILRGLLVTRV
-47 VVVSTLLLSAL
+47 VVVSTLLISAL

-73 YYLAAASYSTSLLA
+73 YYLAATAYSTSILA
-87 LATLRTIDP
+87 LATLRSLEP

-111 TGLVWVSGGPDSGFT
+111 TGLVWISGGPDSGFT

-133 LSGTLLFGKGGG
+133 VSGTLLFGRGGG
-145 LVTAGLASVFYSV
+145 LVTAGLASVFYAV
-158 LLQLM
+158 LLQLI
-163 HTGALQAPRMDEL
+163 HAGSLTPPRTEEL
-176 PLRVWTRG
+176 PPRVWTRG

-191 TNVGAFAAT
+191 TNVAAFAAT

-206 ASEKLRDARLLAE
+206 AADKLRDARLLAE
-219 KRKAEVARLQAL
+219 RRKEEVARLQAL

-236 SSMSSGVVTTD
+236 ASMSSGVVTAD
-247 PDGRITFANPPAG
+247 LAGRITFANPPAG
-260 ELLRRRPEDLVGRPL
+260 ELLQRRPQDLVGTPL
-275 ADTGLVTEEMLRSAR
+275 ADTGLISGELLLAPR
-290 ATDGEPL
+290 APGSELL
-297 RFEGNRTPLGPGFYF
+297 RFEGNRTPLGPGVYF
-312 GVSVTPLRDGEGRVT
+312 GVTVTPLRDGDGQTT

-380 SGSAPPGSSER
+380 SATAPPGSSER

-405 SILEDFLKYVRPREQ
+405 EILEDFLKYVRPREQ

-432 DVATLLRHSDEL
+432 DVVTLLTHSDEL
-444 SPLHAVS
+444 TPGHAVD
-451 LSLEPESVLLQADP
+451 LRLEPESVPLRADP

-479 VAAMPDGGRLTLSAI
+479 VAAMPGGGRLSLA
-494 ASETSWS
+494 ARVADGAWS
-501 VRVADEGR
+501 VTVADEGR
-509 GMSAEEQ
+509 GMSSEEQ

-545 GGTIRVKSAPGKG
+545 GGRIRVKSAPGSG
-558 TEITL
+558 TAITL
-563 TLPLAGPA
+563 TLPLAGPGPRGA
-571 APGTASATGLATVGA
+571 AP
-586 AEGAS
+586 AERLS

>member
-1 MRAPSGA
+1 MNES
-8 PVARPVPAGRYN
+8 ARV
-20 RGAVSETARALPR
+20 LPR
-33 PAPEFLRGLLVTRV
+33 PAPEVLRGLLTTRV
-47 VVVSTLLLSAL
+47 VVVSTLLVSAL
-58 LIQLTFSIW
+58 LIQLTFSSW
-67 LPLNPI
+67 LPLSPI
-73 YYLAAASYSTSLLA
+73 YYLAAAAYSTSILA
-87 LATLRTIDP
+87 FATLRNLDA

-133 LSGTLLFGKGGG
+133 VSGTLLFGKGGG
-145 LVTAGLASVFYSV
+145 LVTAGLASVFYAV
-158 LLQLM
+158 LLQLVQS
-163 HTGALQAPRMDEL
+163 GALPPPSTDE
-176 PLRVWTRG
+176 PPPRVWTRG

-191 TNVGAFAAT
+191 TNVGAFTAT

-219 KRKAEVARLQAL
+219 RRREEVARLQAL

-236 SSMSSGVVTTD
+236 SSMSSGVVTSD
-247 PDGRITFANPPAG
+247 LSDRITFANPPAG
-260 ELLRRRPEDLVGRPL
+260 ELLHRRPEELVGRPL
-275 ADTGLVTEEMLRSAR
+275 FETGLVAEELLQTLGSP
-290 ATDGEPL
+290 GNEVL
-297 RFEGNRTPLGPGFYF
+297 RFEGNGTPLGPGVYF

-327 GRILIFQNLTELK
+327 GRILIFQNLTEMK

-380 SGSAPPGSSER
+380 SASAPPGSSER

-420 AIETVDAAAALR
+420 AVETIDAAAALR
-432 DVATLLRHSDEL
+432 DVVTLLTHSDEL
-444 SPLHAVS
+444 SPRHRVTLR
-451 LSLEPESVLLQADP
+451 LEPESVLLRADP
-465 GQLRQVFWNLLRNA
+465 GQLRQVIWNLIRNA
-479 VAAMPDGGRLTLSAI
+479 VAAMPSGGTLALEAR
-494 ASETSWS
+494 ASDVAWS
-501 VRVADEGR
+501 VTVADEGK
-509 GMSAEEQ
+509 GMSREEQ

-545 GGTIRVKSAPGKG
+545 GGRIGVKSAPGEG

-563 TLPLAGPA
+563 SLPLAGPDR
-571 APGTASATGLATVGA
+571 SGL
-586 AEGAS
+586 EGAGAFVSDRPGSSERFS